1 MAEPETEPG
10 NATALCRKWLR
21 GRCRHGITCLYRHG
35 SPSLRRTERDEEF
48 GPPPLI
54 PAGTSAEDGT
64 EDSAAPIQA
73 GVGYKARVVATGGSD
88 SSGLHHTEHSYREGG
103 ISLGRI
109 IYAAHNAG
117 PDIVPGF
124 RDVTSAYLRGS
135 RVEEENRDLESRV
148 RKLFRQRVRDRWGR
162 YVRQLENVQRIRD
175 VHTATAVYLFAGE
188 QEETQNQE
196 ESEEIEELTV
206 PESRLSGIVGKI
218 CGTIAQGAAAAA
230 RSPRIRADLREIL
243 YSYARQFLRT
253 GRYGTL
259 AATVGFLY
267 QNRGALE
274 TVISWLW

>member
-64 EDSAAPIQA
+64 ADSAAPIQA
-73 GVGYKARVVATGGSD
+73 GVGYKS
-88 SSGLHHTEHSYREGG
+88 
-103 ISLGRI
+103 
-109 IYAAHNAG
+109 
-117 PDIVPGF
+117 
-124 RDVTSAYLRGS
+124 
-135 RVEEENRDLESRV
+135 RDLESRV

-175 VHTATAVYLFAGE
+175 VHAATAVYIFAGE

-196 ESEEIEELTV
+196 EIEEIEELTV

-218 CGTIAQGAAAAA
+218 CGAIAQGATAAA